1 MMCIILLLLIVFF
14 DMKLQTVICP
24 DVDVLNWKLLQSE
37 LVNVS
42 LASGYLKNIIDYN
55 KMHLDTVNLLLVR
68 LTIFLS
74 GVLSN

>member
-55 KMHLDTVNLLLVR
+55 KMHLDTVNLLLVQ

>member
-1 MMCIILLLLIVFF
+1 MMCIVLLLLIVFF